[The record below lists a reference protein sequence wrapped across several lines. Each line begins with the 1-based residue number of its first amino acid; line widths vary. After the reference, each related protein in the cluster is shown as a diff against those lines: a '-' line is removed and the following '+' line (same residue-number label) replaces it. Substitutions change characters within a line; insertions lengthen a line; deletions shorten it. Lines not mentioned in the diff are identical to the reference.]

1 MKSPICDM
9 LGIEFPLL
17 AFSHC
22 RDVVAAVSR
31 AGGFGVLGA
40 TAHSPETLERE
51 LKWIDDH
58 ADGKPYGV
66 DVLIPENI
74 STAGEKNVTWK
85 SLEARVSQQHRDFTR
100 NLLKKYDIELTTTN
114 VADNQPQPFDAETA
128 LELLE
133 VSFRHPIKLIA
144 NALGVPP
151 KAMID
156 QGKKHGVPVA
166 ALVGAK
172 EHALRQV
179 AAGVDILVVQGTE
192 AGGHCGEVSTMVLV
206 PEVIKAIKPIRD
218 VPVLAAGGIMTG
230 RQMAACMAMGA
241 AGAWTGSVWLA
252 TVESETIG
260 DLPRED
266 DRGLLAR
273 RGALQGPHRKAGAA
287 IALGLDRCLGPR
299 PRQSRRAAD
308 AAAEH
313 HQPRRLQFDRPLGRG
328 RQRQGARPRQLFRRP
343 GRRPDRQREVGR
355 RRGAGIQGR
364 FCRGDRAH
372 ECAGGGVIA
381 CTVIARRSEAI
392 QTATSRDTVWI
403 ASSLRSSQ

>member
-40 TAHSPETLERE
+40 TVHSPDSIERE

-74 STAGEKNVTWK
+74 STAGEKRVTWK
-85 SLEARVSQQHRDFTR
+85 SLEARVPQAHRDYTG
-100 NLLKKYDIELTTTN
+100 NLLKKHGIELTTTS
-114 VADNQPQPFDAETA
+114 VADNEPQPFDAETA
-128 LELLE
+128 MQLLE

-151 KAMID
+151 KEMIAM
-156 QGKKHGVPVA
+156 GKKHGVPVA

-206 PEVIKAIKPIRD
+206 PEVIKAIKSFRD

-241 AGAWTGSVWLA
+241 AGVWTGSVWLA
-252 TVESETIG
+252 TVESETTEIF
-260 DLPRED
+260 REKMIAASSRD
-266 DRGLLAR
+266 AVRSKGRTGKPARQLRSVWTDAWDRDPASP
-273 RGALQGPHRKAGAA
+273 GALPMP
-287 IALGLDRCLGPR
+287 L
-299 PRQSRRAAD
+299 QSIISRDAFNSIDRAA
-308 AAAEH
+308 AAGNPKA
-313 HQPRRLQFDRPLGRG
+313 RDLVSYFVG
-328 RQRQGARPRQLFRRP
+328 QG
-343 GRRPDRQREVGR
+343 VGLVDSVKS
-355 RRGAGIQGR
+355 AGSVVQE
-364 FCRGDRAH
+364 FK
-372 ECAGGGVIA
+372 EEFL
-381 CTVIARRSEAI
+381 EAI
-392 QTATSRDTVWI
+392 EHMNELVAD
-403 ASSLRSSQ
+403 

>member
-40 TAHSPETLERE
+40 TVHTPETLEHE

-58 ADGKPYGV
+58 VEGKPYGI
-66 DVLIPENI
+66 DVLIPENM
-74 STAGEKNVTWK
+74 STAGEKDVTWK
-85 SLEARVSQQHRDFTR
+85 SLEARVPPEHRDYTR
-100 NLLKKYDIELTTTN
+100 KLLKKYDIELTTTE
-114 VADNQPQPFDAETA
+114 VADNQPQPFDARTA

-133 VSFRHPIKLIA
+133 VSFNHPIRLIA

-151 KAMID
+151 KAMIEM
-156 QGKKHGVPVA
+156 GRKHGVPVA

-252 TVESETIG
+252 TVEAETTEIF
-260 DLPRED
+260 REKMIAASSRD
-266 DRGLLAR
+266 AIRSKGRTGKPARQLRSVWTDAWDRAPESP
-273 RGALQGPHRKAGAA
+273 GALPMPLQSIVSRDAFNSIDRAAANGNAKARDLVSYFVGQGVGLIDSVKSAGAVVQEFKEEFA
-287 IALGLDRCLGPR
+287 EAVEHMNALV
-299 PRQSRRAAD
+299 
-308 AAAEH
+308 AE
-313 HQPRRLQFDRPLGRG
+313 
-328 RQRQGARPRQLFRRP
+328 
-343 GRRPDRQREVGR
+343 
-355 RRGAGIQGR
+355 
-364 FCRGDRAH
+364 
-372 ECAGGGVIA
+372 
-381 CTVIARRSEAI
+381 
-392 QTATSRDTVWI
+392 
-403 ASSLRSSQ
+403 